1 MSSPLNF
8 PYNNCI
14 HYHVNLNPG
23 EYQLEVWG
31 AKGGSYS
38 TSLYGGNGGYAKGTV
53 TLNEKTDVYVYVGAT
68 GSNSTNSNS
77 CNGGGIGVGSTPRS
91 GGGATDIRIN
101 SNSLLSRI
109 IVAGGGG
116 GNGDA
121 GGEHGGVGGGLNG
134 GDGLDDDNAAAGA
147 TQNAPTRS
155 CIGTATNCPKG
166 IFGFAGNAT
175 RSGGGGGGGGWYGG
189 NGAYDAGGGGGSGYV
204 LTSSSV
210 KPAGYLL
217 NNAKYFLS
225 DTVLLDGAQ
234 QFPAPDK
241 KGNEKGHTGDGY
253 AIITPITIIPQRTP
267 LPTMITF
274 PPVLDFS
281 FNNSKGET
289 INDVGA
295 QFSFSSDG
303 IFSSIIRPGKYIFG
317 ANGSYCGKSLIVEH
331 NFLSSGNMTV
341 NISSDITIT
350 MRNNDFLRVPGN
362 MSTTPQH
369 ISGGS
374 KIIFS
379 EDMSHNCSVTE
390 YSSLLITYQQY
401 CRNTCKLCASNFFIN
416 TFVAFIL
423 NYI

>member
-1 MSSPLNF
+1 VKEMSSPLNF
-8 PYNNCI
+8 PYNNCVP
-14 HYHVNLNPG
+14 YQVKLDPG
-23 EYQLEVWG
+23 VYQLEVWG

-53 TLNEKTDVYVYVGAT
+53 TLNEKTVIYVYVGAT

-77 CNGGGIGVGSTPRS
+77 CNGGGIGTGSNAKS

-116 GNGDA
+116 GNGDCCS
-121 GGEHGGVGGGLNG
+121 EHGGVGGGLNG
-134 GDGLDDDNAAAGA
+134 GYGLNDDSAGYGGGQDA
-147 TQNAPTRS
+147 SNKP
-155 CIGTATNCPKG
+155 CVGTSTSCPKG
-166 IFGFAGNAT
+166 NFGFGGNAT
-175 RSGGGGGGGGWYGG
+175 GTYNGGGGGGWYGG
-189 NGAYDAGGGGGSGYV
+189 SASYGSDAGGGGSGYV

-217 NNAKYFLS
+217 NDAKYFLS

-253 AIITPITIIPQRTP
+253 AIITPISIFHETKV
-267 LPTMITF
+267 TF

-289 INDVGA
+289 INDMGA

-303 IFSSIIRPGKYIFG
+303 IFSSIIRPGKYIFS
-317 ANGSYCGKSLIVEH
+317 AISSYCGKSLIVEH

-350 MRNNDFLRVPGN
+350 MQNNVFLRVPGN

-390 YSSLLITYQQY
+390 CSSLLITYQQY
-401 CRNTCKLCASNFFIN
+401 CRNTHKLGASNFFII
-416 TFVAFIL
+416 TFASFIL
-423 NYI
+423 S